1 VNREKPRAFHA
12 IVEQFRSDILRGRR
26 KPGDRLPPEQAIS
39 EQFNV
44 SRTGVREAMR
54 VLENQGLVEV
64 RHGYAGGGF
73 VAGNALGPALG
84 ALQTSL
90 QLGQVEVDELYQAR
104 LFFEPTVARMAAER
118 GTDLLVAQ
126 LEENYQRAR
135 AAVQAGSDAFA
146 INLQFHAILARAAG
160 NRVLAIFMQALV
172 ELLEILDREYPTN
185 RSVSRKAVSDHSELI
200 AAIRDHDGGRAE
212 SLMAEHL
219 RDLEDRFAQIQ
230 RKMRRRRGADQAP
243 IPPWGGLRVDPSH
256 SSGDLTA
263 FLDGSRAAH
272 GPDAPERRHGQR
284 HP

>member
-1 VNREKPRAFHA
+1 MSREKPRAFHA
-12 IVEQFRSDILRGRR
+12 IVEQFRSDILHGRR

-54 VLENQGLVEV
+54 VLENQGLVQV

-73 VAGNALGPALG
+73 VADNALGPALG
-84 ALQTSL
+84 ALQMSL

-118 GTDLLVAQ
+118 ASDLVVAQ

-135 AAVQAGSDAFA
+135 AAVEAGSDAFA
-146 INLQFHAILARAAG
+146 INLQFHAILAKAAG

-200 AAIRDHDGGRAE
+200 AAIRERDGGRAE

-219 RDLEDRFAQIQ
+219 RELEDRFAQIQ
-230 RKMRRRRGADQAP
+230 RKVRRTRAADQAA

-256 SSGDLTA
+256 SAGDLTA
-263 FLDGSRAAH
+263 SSR
-272 GPDAPERRHGQR
+272 
-284 HP
+284 